1 MAPVAYG
8 FLILIAGAAVAGV
21 AVGALGGTIGW
32 WLKIHILLGALG
44 TVCLF
49 FLVLALD
56 QGSLQWLN
64 AKVTWGA
71 PPMALTFLLSTAVAR
86 WLEMSTRLRP
96 VWTALAAFITALIAG
111 ALCLKLFPFSIW
123 APVVAALGAS
133 VGLILVLMR
142 KPKPVS
148 R

>member
-21 AVGALGGTIGW
+21 AVGALGGAIGW

-49 FLVLALD
+49 FVVLALD

-64 AKVTWGA
+64 AKVTWGT
-71 PPMALTFLLSTAVAR
+71 PPMALTFLISTAVAR
-86 WLEMSTRLRP
+86 WLEMGIRLRP
-96 VWTALAAFITALIAG
+96 VWAALVAFITALIAG
-111 ALCLKLFPFSIW
+111 ALCLKLFPLSIW

-133 VGLILVLMR
+133 VCLILVLMR
-142 KPKPVS
+142 KPKPIS